1 MKIRNMAGLYFGISL
16 PSVKAYRAHCLM
28 KQPSPHMPE
37 HCYQV
42 LAQARALPVAVAVSE
57 LAGEAQNLSFL

>member
-1 MKIRNMAGLYFGISL
+1 
-16 PSVKAYRAHCLM
+16 
-28 KQPSPHMPE
+28 MPE